1 LDYYIYNTFYYYSK
15 LFIGAFFNMALMPGL
30 QINIGQQLKLTPQL
44 QQSIKIL
51 QYSALE
57 VQQTIEATLE
67 TNFMLELNED
77 LDQNPDDSEEFTSN
91 EGSTDLDSSETIQ
104 DEKLAKDETPIDIN
118 ASDSIKDDLEID
130 CNWEEVYSDH
140 TPTISHQSSE
150 EYSGAENYTASEESL
165 HDHLYWQSDIY
176 PWSDEEEVIASY
188 IIDDINEEGYLT
200 NTLEDLLVSI
210 TENEPGIKLDF
221 ATLESVLKTI
231 QQFEPTGVGARSV
244 QESLLL
250 QLSLKSKTPF
260 VVTAIQLITENFDWL
275 SFHDS
280 KRIKKLYGLDD
291 EQLTQL
297 LKLIQSLNPR
307 PGRDYSST
315 QSEVIVP
322 DLRLRRA
329 KNGWLVELNSN
340 AFPRLAIN
348 SAYIDLAANLKNDE
362 QSKQIKEQ
370 LIEAKGLIKSI
381 HSRGETLLR
390 VGKFIVEKQERFFEE
405 GEHAMQPL
413 VLREVADYLDL
424 HESTIS
430 RATNQKYIQTPRGT
444 YELKYFFSTG
454 VSQYGS
460 SDQSAIAIK
469 AHIKELIDGEDPKK
483 PLSDS
488 KLMGLLEEKEIVVAR
503 RTIAKYRE
511 ALKIPSS
518 SERKK
523 LNQYKL

>member
-1 LDYYIYNTFYYYSK
+1 
-15 LFIGAFFNMALMPGL
+15 MALMPGL
-30 QINIGQQLKLTPQL
+30 QINMGQQLKLTPQL

-67 TNFMLELNED
+67 TNFMLEIG
-77 LDQNPDDSEEFTSN
+77 EEFDQENEENEELQSTETSSK
-91 EGSTDLDSSETIQ
+91 E
-104 DEKLAKDETPIDIN
+104 EKIEKKDDAEAPLDIN
-118 ASDSIKDDLEID
+118 ESENIKDDLEVD
-130 CNWEEVYSDH
+130 YDWEEVYTDH
-140 TPTISHQSSE
+140 TPSSTQSAE
-150 EYSGAENYTASEESL
+150 EYTSAETYTASEESL

-176 PWSDEEEVIASY
+176 PWDDNESVIASY
-188 IIDDINEEGYLT
+188 IIDDINEEGYLSSS
-200 NTLEDLLVSI
+200 LENINKSI
-210 TENEPGIKLDF
+210 SEHEPNIITSQAEVEAVL
-221 ATLESVLKTI
+221 SVI
-231 QQFEPTGVGARSV
+231 QQFEPTGVGARTV

-250 QLSLKSKTPF
+250 QLANQPKTPY
-260 VVTAIQLITENFDWL
+260 VMTAIQLITENFDWL

-291 EQLTQL
+291 EQLTHL
-297 LKLIQSLNPR
+297 IKLIQTLNPR
-307 PGRDYSST
+307 PGRDFSST
-315 QSEVIVP
+315 RSEVIVP
-322 DLRLRRA
+322 DLRLKRA
-329 KNGWLVELNSN
+329 KNGWLVELNSS
-340 AFPRLAIN
+340 AFPRLSIN
-348 SAYIDLAANLKNDE
+348 SAYINLAGSLKNND

-413 VLREVADYLDL
+413 VLREVADHLDL

-444 YELKYFFSTG
+444 FELKYFFSTG

-460 SDQSAIAIK
+460 ADQSAIAIK
-469 AHIKELIDGEDPKK
+469 AHIKELIEGEDPKK

-488 KLMGLLEEKEIVVAR
+488 KLMSLLEDKEIVVAR

-523 LNQYKL
+523 LNKFKF

>member
-1 LDYYIYNTFYYYSK
+1 
-15 LFIGAFFNMALMPGL
+15 MALMPGL
-30 QINIGQQLKLTPQL
+30 QINMGQQLKLTPQL

-57 VQQTIEATLE
+57 VQQTIETTLE
-67 TNFMLELNED
+67 SNFMLEVAD
-77 LDQNPDDSEEFTSN
+77 EF
-91 EGSTDLDSSETIQ
+91 DQ
-104 DEKLAKDETPIDIN
+104 DENEEQIASDAIAENSTQETSSIEETPIDIGE
-118 ASDSIKDDLEID
+118 ADTIKDSLEID
-130 CNWEEVYSDH
+130 CDWEEVYTDH
-140 TPTISHQSSE
+140 TPSLSSQSAE
-150 EYSGAENYTASEESL
+150 EYTGAETYTASEESL
-165 HDHLYWQSDIY
+165 HDRLYWQSDIY
-176 PWSDEEEVIASY
+176 PWTDEESVVASY
-188 IIDDINEEGYLT
+188 LIDDINEEGYLT
-200 NTLEDLLVSI
+200 NDLDSLYSSI
-210 TENEPGIKLDF
+210 STNEPDLIISPAD
-221 ATLESVLKTI
+221 LEHVLGVI
-231 QQFEPTGVGARSV
+231 QQFEPVGVGARSV

-250 QLSLKSKTPF
+250 QLANMQKTPF
-260 VVTAIQLITENFDWL
+260 VMTAIQLITEHFDWL

-280 KRIKKLYGLDD
+280 KRIKKMYGLDD
-291 EQLTQL
+291 DQLVHL

-307 PGRDYSST
+307 PGREFSNT

-322 DLRLRRA
+322 DLRLRRL
-329 KNGWLVELNSN
+329 KSGWLVELNAK
-340 AFPRLAIN
+340 AFPRLSIN
-348 SAYIDLAANLKNDE
+348 SAYIDLASTIKNSE

-370 LIEAKGLIKSI
+370 LVEAKGLIKSI

-413 VLREVADYLDL
+413 VLREVAEFLEL

-444 YELKYFFSTG
+444 FELKYFFSTG

-460 SDQSAIAIK
+460 ADQSAIAIK
-469 AHIKELIDGEDPKK
+469 AHIKGLIDEEDPKK

-488 KLMGLLEEKEIVVAR
+488 KLMKLLEDKEIVVAR

-523 LNQYKL
+523 LNQFKL

>member
-1 LDYYIYNTFYYYSK
+1 
-15 LFIGAFFNMALMPGL
+15 MALMPGL
-30 QINIGQQLKLTPQL
+30 QINMGQQLKLTPQL

-57 VQQTIEATLE
+57 VQQTIETTLE
-67 TNFMLELNED
+67 SNFMLEVADEFDQEENEEQIASD
-77 LDQNPDDSEEFTSN
+77 ATAENSIQETS
-91 EGSTDLDSSETIQ
+91 STED
-104 DEKLAKDETPIDIN
+104 TPIDIGE
-118 ASDSIKDDLEID
+118 ADTIKDSLEID
-130 CNWEEVYSDH
+130 CDWEEVYTDH
-140 TPTISHQSSE
+140 TPSLSSQSAE
-150 EYSGAENYTASEESL
+150 EYTGAETYTASEESL
-165 HDHLYWQSDIY
+165 HDRLYWQSDIY
-176 PWSDEEEVIASY
+176 PWTDEESVVASY
-188 IIDDINEEGYLT
+188 LIDDINEEGYLT
-200 NTLEDLLVSI
+200 NDLDSLYSSI
-210 TENEPGIKLDF
+210 STNEPDLIISPAD
-221 ATLESVLKTI
+221 LEHVLGVI
-231 QQFEPTGVGARSV
+231 QQFEPVGVGARSV

-250 QLSLKSKTPF
+250 QLANMQKTPF
-260 VVTAIQLITENFDWL
+260 VMTAIQLITEHFDWL

-280 KRIKKLYGLDD
+280 KRIKKMYGLDD
-291 EQLTQL
+291 DQLVHL

-307 PGRDYSST
+307 PGREFSNT

-322 DLRLRRA
+322 DLRLRRL
-329 KNGWLVELNSN
+329 KSGWLVELNAK
-340 AFPRLAIN
+340 AFPRLSIN
-348 SAYIDLAANLKNDE
+348 SAYIDLASTIKNSE

-370 LIEAKGLIKSI
+370 IVEAKGLIKSI

-413 VLREVADYLDL
+413 VLREVAEFLEL

-444 YELKYFFSTG
+444 FELKYFFSTG

-460 SDQSAIAIK
+460 ADQSAIAIK
-469 AHIKELIDGEDPKK
+469 AHIKGLIDEEDPKK

-488 KLMGLLEEKEIVVAR
+488 KLMKLLEDKEIVVAR

-523 LNQYKL
+523 LNQFKL

>member
-1 LDYYIYNTFYYYSK
+1 
-15 LFIGAFFNMALMPGL
+15 MALMPGL
-30 QINIGQQLKLTPQL
+30 QINMGQQLKLTPQL

-67 TNFMLELNED
+67 TNFMLEIG
-77 LDQNPDDSEEFTSN
+77 EEFDQEN
-91 EGSTDLDSSETIQ
+91 EENEELQST
-104 DEKLAKDETPIDIN
+104 EKPSKEEKTEKKDDAEAPLDIN
-118 ASDSIKDDLEID
+118 ESENIKYDLEVD
-130 CNWEEVYSDH
+130 YDWEEVYTDH
-140 TPTISHQSSE
+140 TPSSSQSAE
-150 EYSGAENYTASEESL
+150 EYTSAETYTASEESL

-176 PWSDEEEVIASY
+176 PWDDNESVIASY
-188 IIDDINEEGYLT
+188 IIDDINEEGYLSSS
-200 NTLEDLLVSI
+200 LENINKSI
-210 TENEPGIKLDF
+210 SEHEPNIITSQAEVEAVL
-221 ATLESVLKTI
+221 SVI
-231 QQFEPTGVGARSV
+231 QQFEPTGVGARTV

-250 QLSLKSKTPF
+250 QLANQPKTPY
-260 VVTAIQLITENFDWL
+260 VMTAIQLITENFDWL

-291 EQLTQL
+291 EQLTHL
-297 LKLIQSLNPR
+297 IKLIQTLNPR
-307 PGRDYSST
+307 PGRDFSST

-322 DLRLRRA
+322 DLRLKRA
-329 KNGWLVELNSN
+329 KNGWIVELNSS
-340 AFPRLAIN
+340 AFPRLSIN
-348 SAYIDLAANLKNDE
+348 SAYINLAGSLKNND

-413 VLREVADYLDL
+413 VLREVADHLDL

-444 YELKYFFSTG
+444 FELKYFFSTG

-460 SDQSAIAIK
+460 ADQSAIAIK
-469 AHIKELIDGEDPKK
+469 AHIKELIEGEDPKK

-488 KLMGLLEEKEIVVAR
+488 KLMSLLEDKEIVVAR

-523 LNQYKL
+523 LNKFKF

>member
-1 LDYYIYNTFYYYSK
+1 
-15 LFIGAFFNMALMPGL
+15 MALMPGL
-30 QINIGQQLKLTPQL
+30 QINMGQQLKLTPQL

-57 VQQTIEATLE
+57 VQQTIETTLE
-67 TNFMLELNED
+67 SNFMLEVAD
-77 LDQNPDDSEEFTSN
+77 EF
-91 EGSTDLDSSETIQ
+91 DQ
-104 DEKLAKDETPIDIN
+104 DENEEQIASDATTDNPTQETSSIEETPIDIGE
-118 ASDSIKDDLEID
+118 ADTIKDSLEID
-130 CNWEEVYSDH
+130 CDWEEVYTDH
-140 TPTISHQSSE
+140 TPSLSSQSAE
-150 EYSGAENYTASEESL
+150 EYAGAETYTASEESL
-165 HDHLYWQSDIY
+165 HDRLYWQSDIY
-176 PWSDEEEVIASY
+176 PWTDEESVVASY
-188 IIDDINEEGYLT
+188 LIDDINEEGYLT
-200 NTLEDLLVSI
+200 NDLDSLYSSI
-210 TENEPGIKLDF
+210 SNNEPDLIISPAD
-221 ATLESVLKTI
+221 LEHVLGVI
-231 QQFEPTGVGARSV
+231 QQFEPIGVGARSV

-250 QLSLKSKTPF
+250 QLANMQKTPF
-260 VVTAIQLITENFDWL
+260 VMTAIQLITEHFDWL

-280 KRIKKLYGLDD
+280 KRIKKMYGLDD
-291 EQLTQL
+291 DQLVHL

-307 PGRDYSST
+307 PGREFSNT

-322 DLRLRRA
+322 DLRLRRL
-329 KNGWLVELNSN
+329 KSGWLVELNAK
-340 AFPRLAIN
+340 AFPRLSIN
-348 SAYIDLAANLKNDE
+348 SAYIDLASTIKNSE

-370 LIEAKGLIKSI
+370 LVEAKGLIKSI

-390 VGKFIVEKQERFFEE
+390 VGKFIVEKQEGFFEE

-413 VLREVADYLDL
+413 VLREVAEFLEL

-444 YELKYFFSTG
+444 FELKYFFSTG

-460 SDQSAIAIK
+460 ADQSAIAIK
-469 AHIKELIDGEDPKK
+469 AHIKGLIDEEDPKK

-488 KLMGLLEEKEIVVAR
+488 KLMKLLEDKEIVVAR

-523 LNQYKL
+523 LNQFKL

>member
-1 LDYYIYNTFYYYSK
+1 
-15 LFIGAFFNMALMPGL
+15 MALMPGL
-30 QINIGQQLKLTPQL
+30 QINMGQQLKLTPQL

-67 TNFMLELNED
+67 TNFMLEVN
-77 LDQNPDDSEEFTSN
+77 EEFDQENDENDNLDAADTPSLA
-91 EGSTDLDSSETIQ
+91 EDKLEKQSSTDN
-104 DEKLAKDETPIDIN
+104 ETPLDISQ
-118 ASDSIKDDLEID
+118 SDTIKDDLEVD
-130 CNWEEVYSDH
+130 YDWEEVYTDH
-140 TPTISHQSSE
+140 TPSSSQSNE
-150 EYSGAENYTASEESL
+150 EYTSAETYTASEESL

-176 PWSDEEEVIASY
+176 PWDENESVIASY
-188 IIDDINEEGYLT
+188 IIDDINEEGYLSSS
-200 NTLEDLLVSI
+200 LEDIKNSI
-210 TENEPGIKLDF
+210 ANNEPDVIVSVPEVE
-221 ATLESVLKTI
+221 AVLKVI
-231 QQFEPTGVGARSV
+231 QQFEPTGVGARTV

-250 QLSLKSKTPF
+250 QLANQPKTPY
-260 VVTAIQLITENFDWL
+260 VMTAIQLITENFDWL

-291 EQLTQL
+291 NELTQL
-297 LKLIQSLNPR
+297 IRLIQSLNPR

-322 DLRLRRA
+322 DLRLRRV
-329 KNGWLVELNSN
+329 KDGWMVELNSN
-340 AFPRLAIN
+340 AFPRLTIN
-348 SAYIDLAANLKNDE
+348 TAYIDLASSLKNDE

-370 LIEAKGLIKSI
+370 LLEAKGLIKSI

-444 YELKYFFSTG
+444 FELKYFFSTG

-460 SDQSAIAIK
+460 ADQSAIAIK
-469 AHIKELIDGEDPKK
+469 AHIKELIEGEDPKK

-488 KLMGLLEEKEIVVAR
+488 KLMSLLEDKEIVVAR

-523 LNQYKL
+523 LNKFKF

>member
-1 LDYYIYNTFYYYSK
+1 
-15 LFIGAFFNMALMPGL
+15 
-30 QINIGQQLKLTPQL
+30 
-44 QQSIKIL
+44 
-51 QYSALE
+51 
-57 VQQTIEATLE
+57 
-67 TNFMLELNED
+67 
-77 LDQNPDDSEEFTSN
+77 
-91 EGSTDLDSSETIQ
+91 
-104 DEKLAKDETPIDIN
+104 
-118 ASDSIKDDLEID
+118 
-130 CNWEEVYSDH
+130 
-140 TPTISHQSSE
+140 
-150 EYSGAENYTASEESL
+150 
-165 HDHLYWQSDIY
+165 
-176 PWSDEEEVIASY
+176 
-188 IIDDINEEGYLT
+188 
-200 NTLEDLLVSI
+200 LVSI

-460 SDQSAIAIK
+460 ADQSAIAIK